1 MISCLPCCLRR
12 KMKTID
18 VWYVLTEA
26 DDGTGVGG
34 SLIGIA
40 DCIRAEISGRGDGHF
55 ASRRLCR

>member
-1 MISCLPCCLRR
+1 
-12 KMKTID
+12 MKTID